1 MSKYGNVKFCWLLK
15 AGKTAGNERSSKTS
29 HVKPCKELTWILIIE
44 RLVMKGLNKPLDML
58 LRPAVG
64 NHVKD

>member
-1 MSKYGNVKFCWLLK
+1 MLSFCWLLK

-29 HVKPCKELTWILIIE
+29 RVKPCKGLTWILIE